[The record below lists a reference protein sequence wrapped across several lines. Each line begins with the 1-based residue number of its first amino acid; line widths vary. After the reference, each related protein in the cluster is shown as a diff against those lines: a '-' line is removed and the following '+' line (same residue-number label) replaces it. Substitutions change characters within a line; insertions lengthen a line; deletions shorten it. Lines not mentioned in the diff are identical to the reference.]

1 MRAGETPAQAR
12 ARWASEGRCRDC
24 GGALPEDGADRPPRA
39 GQLKTILLLCA
50 DRGVERGPPATGKAA
65 HELIKALAALP
76 KRRAGRGGA
85 MTGKCGSWGLF
96 AEAGQRLEAELARA
110 A

>member
-1 MRAGETPAQAR
+1 MKRGP
-12 ARWASEGRCRDC
+12 EGRCLGC
-24 GGALPEDGADRPPRA
+24 GGALAGDGANRPPRA

-50 DRGVERGPPATGKAA
+50 NRGVERDPPVTERAA

-85 MTGKCGSWGLF
+85 S
-96 AEAGQRLEAELARA
+96 R
-110 A
+110 